1 MILYILHEK
10 IMCVNKVVYIKTI
23 ILEVR
28 NQNQNAGRLNENA
41 SFKNLAIE
49 NI

>member
-10 IMCVNKVVYIKTI
+10 IMCVNKVV
-23 ILEVR
+23 
-28 NQNQNAGRLNENA
+28 NPNQNAGRLNENA
-41 SFKNLAIE
+41 SFKNLAFE